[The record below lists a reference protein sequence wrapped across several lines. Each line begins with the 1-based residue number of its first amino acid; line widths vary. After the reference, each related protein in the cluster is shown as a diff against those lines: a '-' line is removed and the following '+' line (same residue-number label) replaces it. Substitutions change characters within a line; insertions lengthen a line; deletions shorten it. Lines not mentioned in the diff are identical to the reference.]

1 MRING
6 QNKFIW
12 VASASAA
19 ALSGVFPAT
28 ALAQTAPAAQ
38 SDNEIV
44 VTATRRSA
52 SVQDVPINIQAVTGA
67 DLEAQGLR
75 DLSEL
80 GQIVPGLHIVDQGAR
95 SANRIVVRGLNLDG
109 IAAAE
114 GLGNGGGGTVAT
126 YVGEIP
132 LYVDFRLNDME
143 RVEVLLG
150 PQGTLYGSGTLA
162 GAIRYVPNRPS
173 FEGVSGELRG
183 SAYGYSEADDISTDF
198 GATLNVPLSDTF
210 AIRANIDMLSD
221 TGFIDQ
227 PFLVRQIGVSDPDA
241 TGPAAAA
248 NLRRQDDVNSEDTLS
263 GRIAARWQPAPWL
276 DTNLTYYYQRVES
289 GGRQVSGSRSTLRT
303 GEYESALRVPEP
315 NERENQL
322 LALEV
327 SADLG
332 FAELTSA
339 TGYSEYVETGQRDQT
354 DLLITLAYSY
364 EAFPTFTAFTREDDD
379 QSSFNQ
385 ELRLVST
392 IEGPFSWIVGAFY
405 NKFESESTSRE
416 FTPGYAAFLGGS
428 RPDNL
433 EYISSGFTDLTEQA
447 VYGELSYEL
456 TPRLT
461 VTGGARWYSYEL
473 DGRLAVDLPLL
484 NTVFSGRA
492 PDSIVLNYANSS
504 QSDDGWLF
512 KFNASYDVSDN
523 ILAYATVS
531 EGYRIGDENG
541 VTPCVGGGVGQSVCG
556 QPDELSYTPDQTLNY
571 EVGIKSQTFGGR
583 LTLNGSLYYIEWSD
597 PQIAS
602 ATLIGL
608 QPITKNG
615 EGAETTG
622 LELSFDAVLTD
633 RFSLRGSY
641 AYTNA
646 ELTQDAPRLVR
657 VLSPSSFSPN
667 AVGAGFVAGRAGDR
681 LPGSPQHQAT
691 LFASYTDT
699 LANGWEW
706 SLDGGL
712 IYKDEIFTR
721 VGNRGQGIALPSY
734 TLTNVSASLEAPSWR
749 ATFFVENLFDEF
761 IESGA
766 RGTPDF
772 NRTLTDAGGGPV
784 RVRSH
789 YTDVLP
795 PRQVGVRV
803 AYSF

>member
-1 MRING
+1 MRIKNHS
-6 QNKFIW
+6 KFLW
-12 VASASAA
+12 AVGASAV
-19 ALSGVFPAT
+19 ALSAVCPAV
-28 ALAQTAPAAQ
+28 AVAQTAPAA
-38 SDNEIV
+38 DADGEIV
-44 VTATRRSA
+44 VTATRRAA
-52 SVQDVPINIQAVTGA
+52 SVQDVPLNIQAVSAA

-80 GQIVPGLHIVDQGAR
+80 GQVVPGLHIVDQGAR

-109 IAAAE
+109 LGAAE

-150 PQGTLYGSGTLA
+150 PQGTLYGSGTLG

-173 FEGVSGELRG
+173 FDAFSGQLRG
-183 SAYGYSEADDISTDF
+183 SAYSYSEADGISSDF
-198 GATLNVPLSDTF
+198 GATLNIPLSETF
-210 AIRANIDMLSD
+210 AIRANLDMLSD
-221 TGFIDQ
+221 AGFIDQ

-241 TGPAAAA
+241 TGAAAAA
-248 NLRRQDDVNSEDTLS
+248 NLRRADDVNTEDTLS

-339 TGYSEYVETGQRDQT
+339 TGYSEYVEAGQRDQT

-392 IEGPFSWIVGAFY
+392 TEGPLSWIVGAFY

-416 FTPGYAAFLGGS
+416 FTPGYDAFLGTV
-428 RPDNL
+428 RPDAL

-447 VYGELSYEL
+447 VYGEISYEL

-473 DGRLAVDLPLL
+473 DGRLAVDLPLFETFL
-484 NTVFSGRA
+484 GRTPSTA
-492 PDSIVLNYANSS
+492 VILDYEESS

-512 KFNASYDVSDN
+512 KFNASYDVSDDV
-523 ILAYATVS
+523 LAYFTVS

-541 VTPCVGGGVGQSVCG
+541 VAPCVSGGVGQSVCG

-571 EVGIKSQTFGGR
+571 EFGVKSQVFDGR
-583 LTLNGSLYYIEWSD
+583 LTLNGSIYYIEWTD
-597 PQIAS
+597 PQISS

-615 EGAETTG
+615 EGAETKG
-622 LELSFDAVLTD
+622 FELSFDAQLTD

-641 AYTNA
+641 AYTSA

-657 VLSPSSFSPN
+657 VLAPSSFSPN
-667 AVGAGFVAGRAGDR
+667 APGAGFVDGRAGDR
-681 LPGSPQHQAT
+681 LPGSPEHQGA
-691 LFASYTDT
+691 LFASYADT
-699 LANGWEW
+699 FANGWEW
-706 SLDGGL
+706 SLDGGI
-712 IYKDEIFTR
+712 IYKGDIFTR
-721 VGNRGQGIALPSY
+721 VGNRGSGITLPNY
-734 TLTNVSASLEAPSWR
+734 TLTNVSASLEAPAWR
-749 ATFFVENLFDEF
+749 ATFFIENLFDEF
-761 IESGA
+761 VETGV

-772 NRTLTDAGGGPV
+772 NRTLTDSGGGPV

-803 AYSF
+803 AFNF